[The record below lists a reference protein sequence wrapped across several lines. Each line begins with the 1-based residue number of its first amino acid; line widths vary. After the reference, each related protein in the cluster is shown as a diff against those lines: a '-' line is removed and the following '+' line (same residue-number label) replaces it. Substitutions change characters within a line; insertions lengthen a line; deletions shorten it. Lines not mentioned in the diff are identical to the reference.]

1 MQTERRPYVRDSEE
15 NRREA
20 LIAATQ
26 ALVSEGGSQA
36 ATVRAIAARAGVTPG
51 LIRHYFGSKDELTR
65 AAYTAL
71 VDGMTDKGS
80 DALAGVGADP
90 AERLA
95 AFVAAA
101 LRPPVVDARAVGLWA
116 GYLHQVQADPGL
128 LAQHETSYLRYRDQ
142 LQALI
147 GRLEGRGA
155 ITADQLRRE
164 AIACNGVI
172 DGLWLEGSILPQ
184 GFAPGELVRIGLASV
199 GAILG
204 VDLTAHAMFIPE
216 LSGQD
221 GKTEE

>member
-1 MQTERRPYVRDSEE
+1 MQPERRSFIRDTEE

-26 ALVSEGGSQA
+26 ALVAEGGPQA

-71 VDGMTDKGS
+71 VDGMTDKGA

-90 AERLA
+90 GERLA
-95 AFVAAA
+95 AFVAAS

-116 GYLHQVQADPGL
+116 GYLHQVQQDAAL
-128 LAQHETSYLRYRDQ
+128 LAQHERSYLRYRDQ

-147 GRLEGRGA
+147 ADLDRPDVT
-155 ITADQLRRE
+155 TAQLRQE
-164 AIACNGVI
+164 AIACNAVL
-172 DGLWLEGSILPQ
+172 DGLWLEGSVLPR
-184 GFAPGELVRIGLASV
+184 GFEPGELVRIGLRSIS
-199 GAILG
+199 AILG
-204 VDLTAHAMFIPE
+204 ADLTRHTTFIPE
-216 LSGQD
+216 LHTTP
-221 GKTEE
+221 GKAQA